1 MASPLLDNIYLL
13 VNQLSLSD
21 LKVLQQR
28 VGVAM
33 AALTPPPPPP
43 LMTDAALREAVIK
56 MQTRD
61 AYKASWKKFVNKGG
75 VIPNVFRILED
86 CYPSLRSKD
95 SNEDGFVAARALGG
109 RDSLKWQEFKLRV
122 IHYLTLHGSF
132 HKEGGGF
139 DDFEDTA
146 GGCDEI
152 TWDAA
157 CYLLANPAWSPV

>member
-1 MASPLLDNIYLL
+1 MTSPLLEPIHLL

-21 LKVLQQR
+21 LKKLQLH
-28 VGVAM
+28 VGAAIAAM
-33 AALTPPPPPP
+33 SPPP

-56 MQTRD
+56 METRT
-61 AYKASWKKFVNKGG
+61 AYKFGWKRFVNKGG
-75 VIPNVFRILED
+75 LIPNVFGILED
-86 CYPSLRSKD
+86 CYSSLRSKD
-95 SNEDGFVAARALGG
+95 SNEEGFMAARALGG
-109 RDSLKWQEFKLRV
+109 RDTLKWQEFKLRV
-122 IHYLTLHGSF
+122 IHYLTVHGSF
-132 HKEGGGF
+132 YTNGGY